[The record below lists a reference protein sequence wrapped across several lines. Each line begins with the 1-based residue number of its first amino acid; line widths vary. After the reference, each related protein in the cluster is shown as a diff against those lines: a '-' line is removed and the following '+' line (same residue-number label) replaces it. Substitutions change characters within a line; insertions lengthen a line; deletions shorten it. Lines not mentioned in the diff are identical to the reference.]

1 MSGKT
6 INFDDKKIKKSNF
19 YKSKKLFNI
28 HDLDVNKILVSKR
41 ESYGTKNLLKY
52 FIGYNDDDDVIRPL
66 FIKLPQMI
74 GYVKH
79 FDSNKTMSFKLID
92 NKLLKKYNK
101 IWERI
106 SNSMNIK
113 FDSEPV
119 YGDNDKY
126 IKTKIKLYRDKI
138 NTNFQ
143 GKKYQKK
150 MPHTIVC
157 H

>member
-1 MSGKT
+1 
-6 INFDDKKIKKSNF
+6 
-19 YKSKKLFNI
+19 
-28 HDLDVNKILVSKR
+28 
-41 ESYGTKNLLKY
+41 
-52 FIGYNDDDDVIRPL
+52 
-66 FIKLPQMI
+66 MI